1 MSNKHIYNTV
11 MTDINVK
18 SKWKLSGIE
27 YSGLGDKPYFILTND
42 QGDVKLLPLERGVHN
57 LRNLLDLEEK

>member
-1 MSNKHIYNTV
+1 MSNKYIYNTV

-27 YSGLGDKPYFILTND
+27 YSGLGDKPYFILTSD
-42 QGDVKLLPLERGVHN
+42 EDTKLVPIERGITN
-57 LRNLLDLEEK
+57 LRNLLDLEEE

>member
-1 MSNKHIYNTV
+1 MSNKYIYNTV

-57 LRNLLDLEEK
+57 LGNLLDLEEE